1 MRFLGRLMVRD
12 SPARSKFMGRCRSK
26 ENSSGIAQPD
36 GAGKNMWMGGAL
48 PTAIG
53 QTSHGD
59 VVASLV
65 HRKIV

>member
-1 MRFLGRLMVRD
+1 
-12 SPARSKFMGRCRSK
+12 MGRCRSK